1 MFIRRVKNCNL
12 PAEVLRPFVEGGSFN
27 GPLFLKYPLRGMKL
41 MKKYHRGWG
50 DLQLLVQYAA
60 GVKVYCK
67 PTAEVPHLHF

>member
-41 MKKYHRGWG
+41 VKKYHRGWG
-50 DLQLLVQYAA
+50 DLQLLA